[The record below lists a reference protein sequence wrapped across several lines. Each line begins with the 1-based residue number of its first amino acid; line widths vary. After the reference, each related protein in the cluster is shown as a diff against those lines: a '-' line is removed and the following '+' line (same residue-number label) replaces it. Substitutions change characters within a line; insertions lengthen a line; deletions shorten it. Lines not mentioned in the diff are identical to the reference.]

1 MPFHSFILLAEMRTG
16 SNFLESNLNA
26 FAGITCHGEAFNPH
40 FIGYPNR
47 DAVLGVDLDTR
58 TQDPIT
64 LLDRVENAHG
74 INGFRFFHDHDPR
87 ILDRVL
93 DDPGWAKIA
102 LTRNPAHSY
111 VSWKTAQATGQ
122 WKLSSGLK
130 ARSGKVT
137 FDAAEFD
144 DHLGRM
150 ERFHLDVLH
159 RLQASGQTVFYLNY
173 DDIGD
178 LDVLNGLA
186 AWLGCADRRDALD
199 QTLKKQ
205 GQGAVTD
212 RVTNPRQMERALAAR
227 DPFAL
232 AKVPTQEPRRGPGVP
247 SFVGSAST
255 GLLFQ
260 PIRGA
265 ADLTGWLAGLGPV
278 QDGFTQKTLRAWQK
292 DTPRHRAITVLRH
305 PVARAH
311 AAFCE
316 KILPHTAYVEIR
328 SLLNRFQQVPLD
340 DDGYDHQTAFKGFL
354 RFLGRNLAGQTNIR
368 IDPWW
373 TTQSAVI
380 EGFARFR
387 APDAI
392 LREADLADGL
402 RFLGADPSGLGDL
415 DPHAD
420 RLASIYDKEIENL
433 ARTAYRRDYISFGF
447 DRWDGAGS

>member
-26 FAGITCHGEAFNPH
+26 FEGLTCHGEAFNPH

-47 DAVLGVDLDTR
+47 DS
-58 TQDPIT
+58 
-64 LLDRVENAHG
+64 LLDVTLQARSDDPSKLLNRIKNAPG

-130 ARSGKVT
+130 ARTGKVS
-137 FDAAEFD
+137 FDADEFD
-144 DHLGRM
+144 AYLARTEQFHLG
-150 ERFHLDVLH
+150 VLH
-159 RLQASGQTVFYLNY
+159 RLQAAGQTVFYLNY

-178 LDVLNGLA
+178 LEVLNGLA
-186 AWLGCADRRDALD
+186 GWLGSGDHRDSLN

-232 AKVPTQEPRRGPGVP
+232 AEVPTQEPRRGPAVP
-247 SFVGSAST
+247 SFVGSAAA
-255 GLLFQ
+255 GLLYQ
-260 PIRGA
+260 PVRGGP
-265 ADLTGWLAGLGPV
+265 DLRAWLASLGPV
-278 QDGFTQKTLRAWQK
+278 QEGFTQKTLRAWQK
-292 DTPRHRAITVLRH
+292 DLPHHRAFTVLRH

-311 AAFCE
+311 ATFCE
-316 KILPHTAYVEIR
+316 KILPQTAYVEIR
-328 SLLNRFQQVPLD
+328 ALLHRFQQVPLD
-340 DDGYDHQTAFKGFL
+340 EDGYDHQAAFKGFL

-373 TTQSAVI
+373 TTQAAVI

-392 LREADLADGL
+392 LRESELAEGL
-402 RFLGADPSGLGDL
+402 RFLGADPAGLPDL
-415 DPHAD
+415 DPHAW
-420 RLASIYDKEIENL
+420 RLADIYDEEIEKL
-433 ARTAYRRDYISFGF
+433 ARQAYRRDYLSYGFGA
-447 DRWDGAGS
+447 WG